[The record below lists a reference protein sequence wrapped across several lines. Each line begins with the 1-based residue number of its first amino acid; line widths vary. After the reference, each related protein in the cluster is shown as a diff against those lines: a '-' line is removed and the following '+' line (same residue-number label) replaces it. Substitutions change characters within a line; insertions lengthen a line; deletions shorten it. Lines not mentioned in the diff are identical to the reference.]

1 VKGSIHAQ
9 TQVDLP
15 MPVFENMYFTFF
27 FRFQKRHF
35 LRFLEMTC
43 RKVVSKSYQG
53 VSEKGPSGF
62 IINISKQLAFET

>member
-27 FRFQKRHF
+27 SDFKNVTFYV
-35 LRFLEMTC
+35 FLEMTC